1 MFYLIEINAS
11 TKFLSIIFSDTKIGY
26 EISITTKESD
36 PGKTNLK
43 SGEEKENILPTS
55 LPSASSPSTIKR
67 NVTFNIYE
75 ELHGEDGNELKL
87 IEDKGN
93 KSLSILGL
101 GIREL

>member
-1 MFYLIEINAS
+1 MTLLWIKRSGNWNPFKF
-11 TKFLSIIFSDTKIGY
+11 TKFSSIIQSFSDIKVGY
-26 EISITTKESD
+26 EISITSKESD
-36 PGKTNLK
+36 GREKKFK
-43 SGEEKENILPTS
+43 SCEEKENVLPAS

-93 KSLSILGL
+93 KFS
-101 GIREL
+101 